1 MRLEVD
7 RTIFE
12 RFPGVRIGVVVASG
26 VDNTGTHPELAHLLG
41 EAQRRV
47 PRELAGSAVAQL
59 PHVAPWRE
67 AYRTFGAKAKQH
79 PSSLENLLRRTLKGE
94 PLRSVNPLV
103 DLYNVVSLSHLV
115 PVGREDVNALQGNL
129 RLRFA
134 GDAEPAVTLLG
145 EREPRAPKPGEVIYA
160 DAVGA
165 VCRRWN
171 WKEAERTKLTA
182 ATTHAVLVVEALPPV
197 GAQQLEDALRHLA
210 ELTRRF
216 CRAQT
221 VLHSLDEAQ
230 PAAAL
235 SPLP

>member
-1 MRLEVD
+1 M
-7 RTIFE
+7 
-12 RFPGVRIGVVVASG
+12 RIGVVVASG
-26 VDNTGTHPELAHLLG
+26 VDNTGTHPELVRLLEG
-41 EAQRRV
+41 AQEQVR
-47 PRELAGSAVAQL
+47 RELAGSAVAEL

-67 AYRTFGAKAKQH
+67 AYRAFGVKAKQY
-79 PSSLENLLRRTLKGE
+79 PSSLEGLLKRVLKGE

-115 PVGREDVNALQGNL
+115 PVGGEDVNALQGDL

-134 GDAEPAVTLLG
+134 GDAEPAITLLG
-145 EREPRAPKPGEVIYA
+145 EREPRAPKLGEVIYA

-197 GAQQLEDALRHLA
+197 GVQQLQDALRHLA
-210 ELTRRF
+210 ELTQRF

-235 SPLP
+235 SPSP